1 MKKMGRIL
9 SIILVLSI
17 VGLVFFA
24 KINDEDGES

>member
-9 SIILVLSI
+9 SIILVLSR

>member
-17 VGLVFFA
+17 VGLGFFA